1 MIQNRTINEGVRA
14 GLLGAAT
21 VAIWFFIVD
30 LVMGRPLYTPATLG
44 EALMT
49 ILGPLDGEG
58 TLQFTLLYTL
68 FHVVVFMVFG
78 ILVAWVMNAA
88 DKEPSHLAGLFILFV
103 VFEVGFYLYLLI
115 LSRNGRFID
124 IAWYQIGI
132 ANLLAALVMGRYLF
146 RAHPNAARQMDEA
159 LAGRT

>member
-1 MIQNRTINEGVRA
+1 MAVNRSIREGVWA

-21 VAIWFFIVD
+21 VAIWFFVVD

-44 EALMT
+44 EAFMT
-49 ILGPLDGEG
+49 ILGPLRGEG

-68 FHVVVFMVFG
+68 VHVIVFVIFG
-78 ILVAWVMNAA
+78 ILVAWVMNASE
-88 DKEPSHLAGLFILFV
+88 KEPSHLAGLFILFV

-124 IAWYQIGI
+124 IAWYQIGL
-132 ANLLAALVMGRYLF
+132 ANLAAAFVMGRYLF
-146 RAHPNAARQMDEA
+146 RKHPDAIRQMDEA

>member
-21 VAIWFFIVD
+21 VAIWFFVVD

-68 FHVVVFMVFG
+68 FHVVVFMIFG

-88 DKEPSHLAGLFILFV
+88 DKEPSHLAGLFILFA

>member
-1 MIQNRTINEGVRA
+1 MPRSPIISEGVRA
-14 GLLGAAT
+14 GLLGAVT
-21 VAIWFFIVD
+21 VAAWFFVVD
-30 LVMGRPLYTPATLG
+30 LFMGRPLYTPASLG

-49 ILGPLDGEG
+49 ILGPLRGEG
-58 TLQFTLLYTL
+58 TLQFTLLYTV
-68 FHVVVFMVFG
+68 FHVIAFMILG
-78 ILVAWVMNAA
+78 ITVAWVMNAA
-88 DKEPSHLAGLFILFV
+88 EREPSHLAGLFILFV

-132 ANLLAALVMGRYLF
+132 ANLLAAVVMGRYLF
-146 RAHPNAARQMDEA
+146 RKHPDAIRQMDEA